1 MTPFEYVIVLI
12 SVILGLGITTIL
24 TGVAELIKNTKP
36 VRLYAPYLVW
46 IVIIFVLHFQEWWLS
61 YQLMSVKEW
70 SLQFFLLN
78 VLYPINLYILAH
90 LLFPASLPNDF
101 SSKVFFLEHY
111 PRFFIGAIIL
121 VVLSV
126 IQNIFIS
133 DLAILTQIPHI
144 IVLSVLLFMLITKN
158 RSSGVHTA
166 VSVFLLIVMIVG
178 FAADQQNLVIKND
191 Q

>member
-24 TGVAELIKNTKP
+24 TGVAELIKNVKP
-36 VRLYAPYLVW
+36 VRLYAPYIIW
-46 IVIIFVLHFQEWWLS
+46 IAIIFVLHFQDWWLS

-70 SLQFFLLN
+70 SLQFFLLI

-90 LLFPASLPNDF
+90 LLFP
-101 SSKVFFLEHY
+101 SSSSREFDSKTFFLEHY
-111 PRFFIGAIIL
+111 PRIFGGSIIL

-133 DLAILTQIPHI
+133 ELNIVTQVPHGLVLAVLTVILLTR
-144 IVLSVLLFMLITKN
+144 N
-158 RSSGVHTA
+158 RNSNVHAGVA
-166 VSVFLLIVMIVG
+166 IFLLIVMIFG
-178 FAADQQNLVIKND
+178 FAADQQNLVIKTNR
-191 Q
+191 

>member
-24 TGVAELIKNTKP
+24 TGVAELIKNVQP
-36 VRLYAPYLVW
+36 VRLYPPYIIW
-46 IVIIFVLHFQEWWLS
+46 IVIVFVLHFQDWWLS

-70 SLQFFLLN
+70 SLQFFLLI

-90 LLFPASLPNDF
+90 LLFP
-101 SSKVFFLEHY
+101 SSMTSGFDAKQFFLEHH

-126 IQNIFIS
+126 VQNIFITN
-133 DLAILTQIPHI
+133 LTVTTQIPHA
-144 IVLSVLLFMLITKN
+144 IVMTALLFMLLTKN
-158 RSSGVHTA
+158 RNHGVHTA
-166 VSVFLLIVMIVG
+166 VSIFLLIVMIVA
-178 FAADQQNLVIKND
+178 FSADQQNLVIH
-191 Q
+191 

>member
-24 TGVAELIKNTKP
+24 TGVAELIKNTHA
-36 VRLYAPYLVW
+36 VRLYAPYIIW

-61 YQLMSVKEW
+61 YQLMSVTEW
-70 SLQFFLLN
+70 SLQFFLLI

-90 LLFPASLPNDF
+90 LLFPASFTKDF
-101 SSKVFFLEHY
+101 SSKNFFLEHY

-121 VVLSV
+121 VVLSI

-133 DLAILTQIPHI
+133 DLNIMTQVPHA
-144 IVLSVLLFMLITKN
+144 IVLFVLLLMVLSRNKSN
-158 RSSGVHTA
+158 GAHTA
-166 VSVFLLIVMIVG
+166 VSIFLLIVMIVA
-178 FAADQQNLVIKND
+178 FASDQQNLII

>member
-24 TGVAELIKNTKP
+24 TGVAELIKNTQP
-36 VRLYAPYLVW
+36 ARLYAPYIIW
-46 IVIIFVLHFQEWWLS
+46 IGIIFVLHFQDWWLS

-70 SLQFFLLN
+70 SLQFFLLI

-90 LLFPASLPNDF
+90 LLFPSSLSKDF
-101 SSKVFFLEHY
+101 DSKVFFLEHY

-133 DLAILTQIPHI
+133 DLNVLTQIPHTL
-144 IVLSVLLFMLITKN
+144 VFLVLLFMLLAGNK
-158 RSSGVHTA
+158 SSGVHTA

-178 FAADQQNLVIKND
+178 FAADQQNLII

>member
-36 VRLYAPYLVW
+36 VRLYAPYILW
-46 IVIIFVLHFQEWWLS
+46 IIIIFVLHFQEWWLS
-61 YQLMSVKEW
+61 YQLMSVREW
-70 SLQFFLLN
+70 SLQFFLLI

-90 LLFPASLPNDF
+90 LLFPSSLSKDF
-101 SSKVFFLEHY
+101 DSKAFFLEHY

-126 IQNIFIS
+126 IQNVFVS
-133 DLAILTQIPHI
+133 ELAVVTQLPHTL
-144 IVLSVLLFMLITKN
+144 VFLVLLFMLVTRN

-166 VSVFLLIVMIVG
+166 VSIFLLLVMVIA
-178 FAADQQNLVIKND
+178 FAADQQNLVIH
-191 Q
+191 